1 MVRKFVADVL
11 NELNKRKL
19 DFTVNGILFVG
30 KVLACLLLYY
40 VVLKFIKMLLP
51 AFQKTTLNSK
61 IDSSLKSFM
70 KSLFKIGIHAA
81 LITLCLLILGVKETS
96 LLTFFGTIGIGV
108 GLALK
113 DNLSNL
119 ASGIIILFFKTYK
132 VGDEVSIAGEMGY
145 IHDIDMF
152 FTSVKT
158 HNEDIVTV
166 PNGMVISN
174 KLINYT
180 KIPTRR
186 LKIVIGVDYNCDLG
200 VAREALENIL
210 RKNPK
215 ILKTPEPYTH
225 VDSYGDNAI
234 NIALKGWT
242 SNEHYWEVYK
252 ETLNEIKGALD
263 KVNVNIPY
271 PQMDI
276 NIKK

>member
-1 MVRKFVADVL
+1 MIKNFVVDVL

-19 DFTVNGILFVG
+19 NFTVNGILFIG
-30 KVLACLLLYY
+30 KVFACLLLYY
-40 VVLKFIKMLLP
+40 VVIKIIRMLLP
-51 AFQKTTLNSK
+51 TFQKITQNQK
-61 IDSSLKSFM
+61 IDNSLRSFM
-70 KSLFKIGIHAA
+70 KSLFKIGTHAI
-81 LITLCLLILGVKETS
+81 LVTVCLLILGVKEAS

-132 VGDEVSIAGEMGY
+132 VGDEVNIAGEMGY
-145 IHDIDMF
+145 IYDIDMF

-158 HNEDIVTV
+158 HDEDIVTV

-186 LKIVIGVDYNCDLG
+186 LKIIIGVDYNCDLG
-200 VAREALENIL
+200 LARETLENIL

-215 ILKTPEPYTH
+215 ILANPEPYTH
-225 VDSYGDNAI
+225 VESYGDNAI

-252 ETLNEIKGALD
+252 ETLNEIKGELD
-263 KVNVNIPY
+263 RVNINIPY
-271 PQMDI
+271 PQMDLT
-276 NIKK
+276 IKK

>member
-215 ILKTPEPYTH
+215 VLKTPEPYTH